1 MSRLMLT
8 ASEARTKALQD
19 LVVLKEV
26 RDLEE
31 AILNQITYYGE
42 YQVTVSTTTT
52 MAKNAADSGYALA
65 TEYYDVWVG
74 ANDNRGKLLQMN
86 KVVQYFT
93 DLGYTIDRQTNSTT
107 HATFQWVISW

>member
-19 LVVLKEV
+19 LIVLREV

-31 AILNQITYYGE
+31 FIITETGE
-42 YQVTVSTTTT
+42 GGFQVIVSTTTT
-52 MAKNAADSGYALA
+52 MAKNTADTGYALA
-65 TEYYDVWVG
+65 ADYYDVWVG
-74 ANDNRGKLLQMN
+74 ATEDRGKLLQMN
-86 KVVQYFT
+86 KVVEYFT

-107 HATFQWVISW
+107 QTTFQWVISW

>member
-31 AILNQITYYGE
+31 AILNRINYGE
-42 YQVTVSTTTT
+42 YQVIVSTTTT

-74 ANDNRGKLLQMN
+74 TSDNRGKLLQMN

-107 HATFQWVISW
+107 HTTFQWVISW